1 MDGGLDDVTQLTK
14 VVATQQAISTSDFDL
29 DAVLREIVRQT
40 QRLTNADAAVVELV
54 DGDEMVYRAET
65 S

>member
-1 MDGGLDDVTQLTK
+1 MDGGLDDVTQLTE